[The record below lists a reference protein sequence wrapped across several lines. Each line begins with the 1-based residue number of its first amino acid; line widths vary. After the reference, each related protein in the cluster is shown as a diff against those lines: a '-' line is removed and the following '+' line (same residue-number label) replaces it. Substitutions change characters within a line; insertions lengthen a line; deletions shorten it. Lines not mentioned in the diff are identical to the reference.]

1 MGINY
6 ERILFYAYLS
16 VTNCPHICNRH
27 CKNVV
32 IKPLPGDKTIEGM
45 TKNNNSPAPAMFNV
59 GQDWASVVV
68 GFILILFVV
77 ITGYAVGTPSFGGK
91 AGWDANHD
99 FSGMFG
105 ATSLWTSAL
114 YTFIVFGVTAV
125 LGIVMSGDKLKKFI
139 IGFLSIFLLAMV
151 AQFVSSYAG
160 FKNLGLETVL
170 FSLVIGLLLGNVF
183 RLPEW
188 FRSGVQTEL
197 YVKIGLVLL
206 GATILFKDILT
217 AGSFGLIQ
225 AVIVVT
231 VVWYFAFW
239 LSKKMKV
246 DDEFSTM
253 LASAVSI
260 CGVSAAIAT
269 AGAINGDKKKLSF
282 IISLVL
288 LVAIP
293 MMIFLPIIAKWMGL
307 SEIVTGAWL
316 GGTIDTT
323 GAVVAAGTIAGE
335 TGLKYATIV
344 KFSQNVLLGLAA
356 FAISIFWA
364 YRSRGSNEKGQHVPA
379 RIIWDR
385 FPKFVLGF
393 ILASLVFSFILDAE
407 TAKAS
412 GKVIKGFSTF
422 WFNLAFISIGLE
434 TRFADFKHMES
445 KKPFY
450 SFLIAQTFNIFFTLG
465 ISYLLFQLISPK

>member
-1 MGINY
+1 
-6 ERILFYAYLS
+6 
-16 VTNCPHICNRH
+16 
-27 CKNVV
+27 
-32 IKPLPGDKTIEGM
+32 M
-45 TKNNNSPAPAMFNV
+45 TDNGNSSAVKKFSL
-59 GQDWASVVV
+59 GQDWASVVA

-77 ITGYAVGTPSFGGK
+77 LTGYAIATPSFGGK
-91 AGWDANHD
+91 AGWNGDHD

-114 YTFIVFGVTAV
+114 WTFVIFAIVAV
-125 LGIVMSGDKLKKFI
+125 MGILLSGEKIKKYFTGFI
-139 IGFLSIFLLAMV
+139 AIFLLV
-151 AQFVSSYAG
+151 IIAQFVSSYAG

-170 FSLVIGLLLGNVF
+170 FSLVIGLLIGNLV

-188 FRSGVQTEL
+188 LRSGVQTEL

-206 GATILFKDILT
+206 GATILFKDILS

-225 AVIVVT
+225 AVIVVS

-239 LSKKMKV
+239 ISKKMKV

-288 LVAIP
+288 IVAIP
-293 MMIFLPIIAKWMGL
+293 MMILLPIIAKWMGL

-364 YRSRGSNEKGQHVPA
+364 YRSRGSAEKGQHVPA

-393 ILASLVFSFILDAE
+393 ILASIVFSFLLSPE
-407 TAKAS
+407 TAQSS
-412 GKVIKGFSTF
+412 GKVIKSFSTF

-434 TRFADFKHMES
+434 TRFADFRHMES

-465 ISYLLFQLISPK
+465 VSYLLFQMLSPK

>member
-1 MGINY
+1 
-6 ERILFYAYLS
+6 
-16 VTNCPHICNRH
+16 
-27 CKNVV
+27 
-32 IKPLPGDKTIEGM
+32 M
-45 TKNNNSPAPAMFNV
+45 TKNNNTPLSGRFNI
-59 GQDWASVVV
+59 GQDWASVVT
-68 GFILILFVV
+68 GFVLIIFVV
-77 ITGYAVGTPSFGGK
+77 LTGYAIATPSFGGK
-91 AGWDANHD
+91 AGWDGDHD
-99 FSGMFG
+99 FSGMLG
-105 ATSLWTSAL
+105 ASSLWTSAL
-114 YTFIVFGVTAV
+114 YTFVIFGLIAV
-125 LGIVMSGDKLKKFI
+125 IGMVLSGEKLKKYLT
-139 IGFLSIFLLAMV
+139 GFLSLFLLAIL
-151 AQFVSSYAG
+151 AQFISSYAG

-170 FSLVIGLLLGNVF
+170 FSLLLGLILGNAF
-183 RLPEW
+183 RLPAW
-188 FRSGVQTEL
+188 LRSGVQTEL

-206 GATILFKDILT
+206 GATILFKDILS

-239 LSKKMKV
+239 LSKKMKI

-307 SEIVTGAWL
+307 SDVVTGAWL

-364 YRSRGSNEKGQHVPA
+364 YRNRTAGERGQHVPV

-393 ILASLVFSFILDAE
+393 ILASLVFSFILSPE
-407 TAKAS
+407 TAQSS
-412 GKVIKGFSTF
+412 GKVIKSFSTF

-434 TRFADFKHMES
+434 TRFADFRHMES

-465 ISYLLFQLISPK
+465 VSYLLFQLIGGK

>member
-1 MGINY
+1 
-6 ERILFYAYLS
+6 
-16 VTNCPHICNRH
+16 
-27 CKNVV
+27 
-32 IKPLPGDKTIEGM
+32 M
-45 TKNNNSPAPAMFNV
+45 TKNNNAPLSDRFNI
-59 GQDWASVVV
+59 GQDWASVVT
-68 GFILILFVV
+68 GFVLILFVV
-77 ITGYAVGTPSFGGK
+77 ITGYAVATPSFGGK
-91 AGWDANHD
+91 AGWNFDHD
-99 FSGMFG
+99 FTGMFG
-105 ATSLWTSAL
+105 ASSLWTSL
-114 YTFIVFGVTAV
+114 LFTLMISVVTATIGM
-125 LGIVMSGDKLKKFI
+125 LLSGEKIRNYFT
-139 IGFLSIFLLAMV
+139 GFVAVFLLV
-151 AQFVSSYAG
+151 ILAQFVSSFAG

-170 FSLVIGLLLGNVF
+170 FSLIIGLLIGNF
-183 RLPEW
+183 IRLPEW
-188 FRSGVQTEL
+188 LRSGVQTEL

-206 GATILFKDILT
+206 GATILFRDILT
-217 AGSFGLIQ
+217 AGAFGLIQ

-239 LSKKMKV
+239 LSRKMKV

-288 LVAIP
+288 IIAIP
-293 MMIFLPIIAKWMGL
+293 MMIFLPVIAKWMGL
-307 SEIVTGAWL
+307 SEVVTGAWL

-364 YRSRGSNEKGQHVPA
+364 YRSRGAGEKGQHVPVK
-379 RIIWDR
+379 IIWDR

-393 ILASLVFSFILDAE
+393 ILASLVFSFILSPGMAE
-407 TAKAS
+407 SS
-412 GKVIKGFSTF
+412 GKVIKSFSTF

-434 TRFADFKHMES
+434 TRFADFKQMES
-445 KKPFY
+445 KRPFY
-450 SFLIAQTFNIFFTLG
+450 SFLIAQTFNIIFTLG
-465 ISYLLFQLISPK
+465 VSCLLFQLINTNIK

>member
-1 MGINY
+1 
-6 ERILFYAYLS
+6 
-16 VTNCPHICNRH
+16 
-27 CKNVV
+27 
-32 IKPLPGDKTIEGM
+32 M
-45 TKNNNSPAPAMFNV
+45 TKNNNAPLSDRFNI
-59 GQDWASVVV
+59 GQDWASVVT
-68 GFILILFVV
+68 GFVLILFVV
-77 ITGYAVGTPSFGGK
+77 ITGYAVATPSFGGK
-91 AGWDANHD
+91 AGWNFDHD
-99 FSGMFG
+99 FTGMFG
-105 ATSLWTSAL
+105 ASSLWTSL
-114 YTFIVFGVTAV
+114 LFTLMISVVTATIGM
-125 LGIVMSGDKLKKFI
+125 LLSGEKIRNYFT
-139 IGFLSIFLLAMV
+139 GFVAVFLLV
-151 AQFVSSYAG
+151 ILAQFVSSFAG

-170 FSLVIGLLLGNVF
+170 FSLIIGLLIGNF
-183 RLPEW
+183 IRLPKW
-188 FRSGVQTEL
+188 LRSGVQTEL

-206 GATILFKDILT
+206 GATILFRDILT
-217 AGSFGLIQ
+217 AGAFGLIQ

-239 LSKKMKV
+239 LSRKMKV

-288 LVAIP
+288 IIAIP
-293 MMIFLPIIAKWMGL
+293 MMIFLPVIAKWMGL
-307 SEIVTGAWL
+307 SEVVTGAWL

-364 YRSRGSNEKGQHVPA
+364 YRSRGAGEKGQHVPVK
-379 RIIWDR
+379 IIWDR

-393 ILASLVFSFILDAE
+393 ILASLVFSFILSPGMAE
-407 TAKAS
+407 SS
-412 GKVIKGFSTF
+412 GKVIKSFSTF

-434 TRFADFKHMES
+434 TRFADFKQMES
-445 KKPFY
+445 RKPFY
-450 SFLIAQTFNIFFTLG
+450 SFLIAQTFNIIFTLG
-465 ISYLLFQLISPK
+465 VSCLLFQLINTNIK

>member
-1 MGINY
+1 M
-6 ERILFYAYLS
+6 A
-16 VTNCPHICNRH
+16 
-27 CKNVV
+27 
-32 IKPLPGDKTIEGM
+32 
-45 TKNNNSPAPAMFNV
+45 KNNNTPLSGRFNI
-59 GQDWASVVV
+59 GQDWASVVT
-68 GFILILFVV
+68 GFVLILFVV
-77 ITGYAVGTPSFGGK
+77 ITGYAVATPSFGGK
-91 AGWDANHD
+91 AGWNIDHD

-105 ATSLWTSAL
+105 ASSLWTSLLFTLMIFA
-114 YTFIVFGVTAV
+114 VTATIGM
-125 LGIVMSGDKLKKFI
+125 LLSGEKIRNYFT
-139 IGFLSIFLLAMV
+139 GFVAIFLLV
-151 AQFVSSYAG
+151 ILAQFVSSFAG

-170 FSLVIGLLLGNVF
+170 FSLIIGLLIGNF
-183 RLPEW
+183 IRLPEW
-188 FRSGVQTEL
+188 LRSGVQTEL

-206 GATILFKDILT
+206 GATILFRDILT
-217 AGSFGLIQ
+217 AGAFGLIQ

-239 LSKKMKV
+239 LSRKMKV

-288 LVAIP
+288 IIAIP
-293 MMIFLPIIAKWMGL
+293 MMIFLPVIAKWMGL
-307 SEIVTGAWL
+307 SEVVTGAWL

-364 YRSRGSNEKGQHVPA
+364 YRSRGAGEKGQHVPA
-379 RIIWDR
+379 KIIWDR

-393 ILASLVFSFILDAE
+393 ILASLVFSFILSPAM
-407 TAKAS
+407 AQSS
-412 GKVIKGFSTF
+412 GNIIKSFSTF

-434 TRFADFKHMES
+434 TRFADFKQMES

-450 SFLIAQTFNIFFTLG
+450 SFLLAQTFNIIFTLG
-465 ISYLLFQLISPK
+465 VSCLLFQLINTNIK

>member
-1 MGINY
+1 
-6 ERILFYAYLS
+6 
-16 VTNCPHICNRH
+16 
-27 CKNVV
+27 
-32 IKPLPGDKTIEGM
+32 M
-45 TKNNNSPAPAMFNV
+45 TKNNNTPLSGRFNI
-59 GQDWASVVV
+59 GQDWASVVT
-68 GFILILFVV
+68 GFLLILFVV
-77 ITGYAVGTPSFGGK
+77 ITGYAIATPSFGGK
-91 AGWDANHD
+91 AGWNRDHD

-105 ATSLWTSAL
+105 ASSLWTSVL
-114 YTFIVFGVTAV
+114 FTLVLFAV
-125 LGIVMSGDKLKKFI
+125 IAI
-139 IGFLSIFLLAMV
+139 IGILLSGEKIRKYFTGFIAIFLLAIL

-170 FSLVIGLLLGNVF
+170 FSLVIGLLIGNLI

-188 FRSGVQTEL
+188 LRSGVQTEL

-206 GATILFKDILT
+206 GATILFKDILS
-217 AGSFGLIQ
+217 AGAFGLIQ

-239 LSKKMKV
+239 LSRKMKV

-288 LVAIP
+288 IIAIP

-307 SEIVTGAWL
+307 SEVVTGAWL

-364 YRSRGSNEKGQHVPA
+364 YRSRGAGEKGQHVPA

-385 FPKFVLGF
+385 FPKFVIGF
-393 ILASLVFSFILDAE
+393 ILASLVFSFILSPEMAQS
-407 TAKAS
+407 S
-412 GKVIKGFSTF
+412 GKIIKSFSTF

-465 ISYLLFQLISPK
+465 VSYLLFQLISPK

>member
-1 MGINY
+1 
-6 ERILFYAYLS
+6 
-16 VTNCPHICNRH
+16 
-27 CKNVV
+27 
-32 IKPLPGDKTIEGM
+32 M
-45 TKNNNSPAPAMFNV
+45 TDNKKAIGAGKFII
-59 GQDWASVVV
+59 GQDWASVVT
-68 GFILILFVV
+68 GFILILVV
-77 ITGYAVGTPSFGGK
+77 LIAGYNVGTPSFGGK
-91 AGWDANHD
+91 AGWSSNQDMPGI
-99 FSGMFG
+99 FS
-105 ATSLWTSAL
+105 ASSLWISLLSTL
-114 YTFIVFGVTAV
+114 LVFGIITVIGV
-125 LGIVMSGDKLKKFI
+125 ILSGDSLKKFI
-139 IGFLSIFLLAMV
+139 TGFLTVFLLAV
-151 AQFVSSYAG
+151 LAQFISSYAG
-160 FKNLGLETVL
+160 FKNIGLETVL
-170 FSLVIGLLLGNVF
+170 FSLVLGLIIGNIGM
-183 RLPEW
+183 LPGW
-188 FRSGVQTEL
+188 LRPGVLTEL

-206 GATILFKDILT
+206 GATILFNDILT
-217 AGSFGLIQ
+217 AGYFGLIQ
-225 AVIVVT
+225 AVIVVS

-239 LSKKMKV
+239 IARKMKV

-288 LVAIP
+288 IIAIP

-344 KFSQNVLLGLAA
+344 KFSQNVLLGVAA

-364 YRSRGSNEKGQHVPA
+364 YRKRGEGEKGKHVPVS
-379 RIIWDR
+379 IIWER

-393 ILASLVFSFILDAE
+393 ILASLVFSFILSPE
-407 TAKAS
+407 TAQAS
-412 GKVIKGFSTF
+412 GKVIKSFSTF
-422 WFNLAFISIGLE
+422 WFNLAFVSIGLE
-434 TRFADFKHMES
+434 TRFSDFRHLES

-450 SFLIAQTFNIFFTLG
+450 SFLIAQGFNIVFTLG
-465 ISYLLFQLISPK
+465 VSWVLFQLLGPK

>member
-1 MGINY
+1 
-6 ERILFYAYLS
+6 
-16 VTNCPHICNRH
+16 
-27 CKNVV
+27 
-32 IKPLPGDKTIEGM
+32 M
-45 TKNNNSPAPAMFNV
+45 TKNNNAPLSDRFNI
-59 GQDWASVVV
+59 GQDWASVVT
-68 GFILILFVV
+68 GFVLILFVV
-77 ITGYAVGTPSFGGK
+77 ITGYAVATPSFGGK
-91 AGWDANHD
+91 AGWNFDHD
-99 FSGMFG
+99 FTGMFG
-105 ATSLWTSAL
+105 ASSLWTSL
-114 YTFIVFGVTAV
+114 LFTLMISVVTATIGM
-125 LGIVMSGDKLKKFI
+125 LLSGEKIRNYFT
-139 IGFLSIFLLAMV
+139 GFVAIFLLV
-151 AQFVSSYAG
+151 ILAQFVSSFAG

-170 FSLVIGLLLGNVF
+170 FSLIIGLLIGNF
-183 RLPEW
+183 IRLPKW
-188 FRSGVQTEL
+188 LRSGVQTEL

-206 GATILFKDILT
+206 GATILFRDILT
-217 AGSFGLIQ
+217 AGAFGLIQ

-239 LSKKMKV
+239 LSRKMKV

-288 LVAIP
+288 IIAIP
-293 MMIFLPIIAKWMGL
+293 MMIFLPVIAKWMGL
-307 SEIVTGAWL
+307 SEVVTGAWL

-364 YRSRGSNEKGQHVPA
+364 YRSRGAGEKGQHVPVK
-379 RIIWDR
+379 IIWDR

-393 ILASLVFSFILDAE
+393 ILASLVFSFILSPGMAE
-407 TAKAS
+407 SS
-412 GKVIKGFSTF
+412 GKVIKSFSTF

-434 TRFADFKHMES
+434 TRFADFKQLES
-445 KKPFY
+445 KRPFY
-450 SFLIAQTFNIFFTLG
+450 SFLIAQTFNIIFTLG
-465 ISYLLFQLISPK
+465 VSCLLFQLINTNIK

>member
-1 MGINY
+1 
-6 ERILFYAYLS
+6 
-16 VTNCPHICNRH
+16 
-27 CKNVV
+27 
-32 IKPLPGDKTIEGM
+32 M
-45 TKNNNSPAPAMFNV
+45 TKSKNPPLSGRFNI
-59 GQDWASVVV
+59 GQDWASVVT
-68 GFILILFVV
+68 GFVLIVFVV
-77 ITGYAVGTPSFGGK
+77 LTGYAIATPSFGGK
-91 AGWDANHD
+91 AGWDGDHD
-99 FSGMFG
+99 FSGMLG

-114 YTFIVFGVTAV
+114 YTFVIFGLIAV
-125 LGIVMSGDKLKKFI
+125 IGMVLSGETLKKYLT
-139 IGFLSIFLLAMV
+139 GFLSLFLLAIL
-151 AQFVSSYAG
+151 AQFISSYAG

-170 FSLVIGLLLGNVF
+170 FSLLLGLILGNAF

-188 FRSGVQTEL
+188 LRSGVQTEL

-206 GATILFKDILT
+206 GATILFKDILS

-239 LSKKMKV
+239 LSKKMKI

-288 LVAIP
+288 LIAIP

-307 SEIVTGAWL
+307 SDVVTGAWL

-364 YRSRGSNEKGQHVPA
+364 YRNRGANEKGQHVPA

-393 ILASLVFSFILDAE
+393 ILASVFFSFILNPE
-407 TAKAS
+407 TAQSS
-412 GKVIKGFSTF
+412 GKVIKSFSTF
-422 WFNLAFISIGLE
+422 WFNLAFISIGME
-434 TRFADFKHMES
+434 TRFADFRHMES

-465 ISYLLFQLISPK
+465 VSYLLFQLIGGN

>member
-1 MGINY
+1 
-6 ERILFYAYLS
+6 
-16 VTNCPHICNRH
+16 
-27 CKNVV
+27 
-32 IKPLPGDKTIEGM
+32 M
-45 TKNNNSPAPAMFNV
+45 TKNNNAPLSDRFNI
-59 GQDWASVVV
+59 GQDWASVVT
-68 GFILILFVV
+68 GFVLILFVV
-77 ITGYAVGTPSFGGK
+77 ITGYAVATPSFGGK
-91 AGWDANHD
+91 AGWNFDHD
-99 FSGMFG
+99 FTGMFG
-105 ATSLWTSAL
+105 ASSLWTSL
-114 YTFIVFGVTAV
+114 LFTLMISVVTATIGM
-125 LGIVMSGDKLKKFI
+125 LLSGEKIRNYFT
-139 IGFLSIFLLAMV
+139 GFVAIFLLV
-151 AQFVSSYAG
+151 ILAQFVSSFAG

-170 FSLVIGLLLGNVF
+170 FSLIIGLLIGNF
-183 RLPEW
+183 IRLPEW
-188 FRSGVQTEL
+188 LRSGVQTEL

-206 GATILFKDILT
+206 GATILFRDILT
-217 AGSFGLIQ
+217 AGAFGLIQ

-239 LSKKMKV
+239 LSRKMKV

-288 LVAIP
+288 IIAIP
-293 MMIFLPIIAKWMGL
+293 MMIFLPVIAKWMGL
-307 SEIVTGAWL
+307 SEVVTGAWL

-364 YRSRGSNEKGQHVPA
+364 YRSRGAGEKGQHVPVK
-379 RIIWDR
+379 IIWDR

-393 ILASLVFSFILDAE
+393 ILASLVFSFILSPGMAE
-407 TAKAS
+407 SS
-412 GKVIKGFSTF
+412 GKVIKSFSTF

-434 TRFADFKHMES
+434 TRFADFKQMES
-445 KKPFY
+445 RKPFY
-450 SFLIAQTFNIFFTLG
+450 SFLIAQTFNILFTLG
-465 ISYLLFQLISPK
+465 VSCLLFQLINTNIK

>member
-1 MGINY
+1 
-6 ERILFYAYLS
+6 
-16 VTNCPHICNRH
+16 
-27 CKNVV
+27 
-32 IKPLPGDKTIEGM
+32 M
-45 TKNNNSPAPAMFNV
+45 TKNNNLPVSGRFNI
-59 GQDWASVVV
+59 GQDWASVVT
-68 GFILILFVV
+68 GFVLIIFVV
-77 ITGYAVGTPSFGGK
+77 LTGYAIATPSFGGK
-91 AGWDANHD
+91 AGWDGDHD
-99 FSGMFG
+99 FSGMLG
-105 ATSLWTSAL
+105 ASSLWTSAL
-114 YTFIVFGVTAV
+114 YTFVIFGLIAIIGMV
-125 LGIVMSGDKLKKFI
+125 LSGETLKKYLT
-139 IGFLSIFLLAMV
+139 GFLSLFLLAIL
-151 AQFVSSYAG
+151 AQFISSYAG

-170 FSLVIGLLLGNVF
+170 FSLLLGLILGNAF
-183 RLPEW
+183 RLPAW
-188 FRSGVQTEL
+188 LRSGVQTEL

-206 GATILFKDILT
+206 GATILFKDILS

-239 LSKKMKV
+239 LSKKMKI

-307 SEIVTGAWL
+307 SDVVTGAWL

-364 YRSRGSNEKGQHVPA
+364 YRTRTGNEKGQHVPA

-393 ILASLVFSFILDAE
+393 ILASLVFSFILNPE
-407 TAKAS
+407 TAQSS
-412 GKVIKGFSTF
+412 GKVIKSFSTF

-434 TRFADFKHMES
+434 TRFADFRHMES

-465 ISYLLFQLISPK
+465 VSYLLFQLIGGN

>member
-1 MGINY
+1 MA
-6 ERILFYAYLS
+6 EVKTTAPVSKFRI
-16 VTNCPHICNRH
+16 
-27 CKNVV
+27 
-32 IKPLPGDKTIEGM
+32 
-45 TKNNNSPAPAMFNV
+45 
-59 GQDWASVVV
+59 GQDWASVVT
-68 GFILILFVV
+68 GMILILFVV
-77 ITGYAVGTPSFGGK
+77 LAGYKISTPSFGGGS
-91 AGWDANHD
+91 GWKGMETI
-99 FSGMFG
+99 SGIF
-105 ATSLWTSAL
+105 TSS
-114 YTFIVFGVTAV
+114 
-125 LGIVMSGDKLKKFI
+125 LGISVISTIFIFGLLTAFGIFLSGDSLKKFI
-139 IGFLSIFLLAMV
+139 TGFLSICLLAFLS
-151 AQFVSSYAG
+151 QFLSSFAG
-160 FKNLGLETVL
+160 FKNLGLETVF
-170 FSLVIGLLLGNVF
+170 FSLIIGLIIGNLF
-183 RLPEW
+183 RLPDW
-188 FRSGVQTEL
+188 LRSGVVTEL
-197 YVKIGLVLL
+197 YVKIGLVML
-206 GATILFKDILT
+206 GATILFRDIMT
-217 AGSFGLIQ
+217 AGPLGLIQ
-225 AVIVVT
+225 AVIVVI

-239 LSKKMKV
+239 ISKKLKI

-288 LVAIP
+288 IIAIP
-293 MMIFLPIIAKWMGL
+293 MMLFMPGLAKLLGL
-307 SEIVTGAWL
+307 SDTVTGAWL

-364 YRSRGSNEKGQHVPA
+364 YRSRGENSAAKKVSGKV
-379 RIIWDR
+379 IWER

-393 ILASLVFSFILDAE
+393 ILASIVFSFFLSPE

-412 GKVIKGFSTF
+412 GKIIKSFSAF

-434 TRFADFKHMES
+434 TRFADLRVKEY

-450 SFLIAQTFNIFFTLG
+450 SFLIAQTFNILFTLG
-465 ISYLLFQLISPK
+465 VSWVLFQIIASKL

>member
-1 MGINY
+1 
-6 ERILFYAYLS
+6 
-16 VTNCPHICNRH
+16 
-27 CKNVV
+27 
-32 IKPLPGDKTIEGM
+32 M
-45 TKNNNSPAPAMFNV
+45 TKSKKPPLSGRFNI
-59 GQDWASVVV
+59 GQDWASVVT
-68 GFILILFVV
+68 GFVLIVFVV
-77 ITGYAVGTPSFGGK
+77 LTGYAIATPSFGGK
-91 AGWDANHD
+91 AGWDGDHD
-99 FSGMFG
+99 FSGMLG

-114 YTFIVFGVTAV
+114 YTFVIFGLIAV
-125 LGIVMSGDKLKKFI
+125 IGMVLSGETLKKYLT
-139 IGFLSIFLLAMV
+139 GFLSLFLLAIL
-151 AQFVSSYAG
+151 AQFISSYAG

-170 FSLVIGLLLGNVF
+170 FSLLLGLILGNAF

-188 FRSGVQTEL
+188 LRSGVQTEL

-206 GATILFKDILT
+206 GATILFKDILS

-239 LSKKMKV
+239 LSKKMKI

-288 LVAIP
+288 LIAIP

-307 SEIVTGAWL
+307 SDVVTGAWL

-364 YRSRGSNEKGQHVPA
+364 YRNRGANEKGQHVPA

-393 ILASLVFSFILDAE
+393 ILASVVFSFILSPE
-407 TAKAS
+407 TAKDS
-412 GKVIKGFSTF
+412 GKVIKSFSTF
-422 WFNLAFISIGLE
+422 WFNLAFISIGME
-434 TRFADFKHMES
+434 TRFADFRHMES

-465 ISYLLFQLISPK
+465 VSYLLFQLIGGN

>member
-1 MGINY
+1 
-6 ERILFYAYLS
+6 
-16 VTNCPHICNRH
+16 
-27 CKNVV
+27 
-32 IKPLPGDKTIEGM
+32 M
-45 TKNNNSPAPAMFNV
+45 TKNNNAPLSDRFNI
-59 GQDWASVVV
+59 GQDWASVVT
-68 GFILILFVV
+68 GFVLILFVV
-77 ITGYAVGTPSFGGK
+77 ITGYAVATPSFGGK
-91 AGWDANHD
+91 AGWNFDHD
-99 FSGMFG
+99 FTGMFG
-105 ATSLWTSAL
+105 ASSLWTSL
-114 YTFIVFGVTAV
+114 LFTLMISVVTATIGM
-125 LGIVMSGDKLKKFI
+125 LLSGEKIRNYFT
-139 IGFLSIFLLAMV
+139 GFVAIFLLV
-151 AQFVSSYAG
+151 ILAQFVSSFAG

-170 FSLVIGLLLGNVF
+170 FSLIIGLLIGNF
-183 RLPEW
+183 IRLPEW
-188 FRSGVQTEL
+188 LRSGVQTEL

-206 GATILFKDILT
+206 GATILFRDILT
-217 AGSFGLIQ
+217 AGAFGLIQ

-239 LSKKMKV
+239 LSRKMKV

-288 LVAIP
+288 IIAIP
-293 MMIFLPIIAKWMGL
+293 MMIFLPVIAKWMGL
-307 SEIVTGAWL
+307 SEVVTGAWL

-364 YRSRGSNEKGQHVPA
+364 YRSRGAGEKGQHVPVK
-379 RIIWDR
+379 IIWDR

-393 ILASLVFSFILDAE
+393 ILASLIFSFILSPGMAE
-407 TAKAS
+407 SS
-412 GKVIKGFSTF
+412 GKVIKSFSTF

-434 TRFADFKHMES
+434 TRFADFKQMES
-445 KKPFY
+445 RKPFY
-450 SFLIAQTFNIFFTLG
+450 SFLIAQTFNIIFTLG
-465 ISYLLFQLISPK
+465 VSCLLFQLINTNIK

>member
-1 MGINY
+1 
-6 ERILFYAYLS
+6 
-16 VTNCPHICNRH
+16 
-27 CKNVV
+27 
-32 IKPLPGDKTIEGM
+32 M
-45 TKNNNSPAPAMFNV
+45 TKNNNAPLSDRFNI
-59 GQDWASVVV
+59 GQDWASVVT
-68 GFILILFVV
+68 GFVLILFVV
-77 ITGYAVGTPSFGGK
+77 ITGYAVATPSFGGK
-91 AGWDANHD
+91 AGWNFDHD
-99 FSGMFG
+99 FTGMFG
-105 ATSLWTSAL
+105 ASSLWTSL
-114 YTFIVFGVTAV
+114 LFTLMISVVTATIGM
-125 LGIVMSGDKLKKFI
+125 LLSGEKIRNYFT
-139 IGFLSIFLLAMV
+139 GFVAIFLLV
-151 AQFVSSYAG
+151 ILAQFVSSFAG

-170 FSLVIGLLLGNVF
+170 FSLIIGLLIGNF
-183 RLPEW
+183 IRLPKW
-188 FRSGVQTEL
+188 LRSGVQTEL

-206 GATILFKDILT
+206 GATILFRDILT
-217 AGSFGLIQ
+217 AGAFGLIQ

-239 LSKKMKV
+239 LSRKMKV

-288 LVAIP
+288 IIAIP
-293 MMIFLPIIAKWMGL
+293 MMIFLPVIAKWMGL
-307 SEIVTGAWL
+307 SEVVTGAWL

-364 YRSRGSNEKGQHVPA
+364 YRSRGAGEKGQHVPVK
-379 RIIWDR
+379 IIWDR

-393 ILASLVFSFILDAE
+393 ILASLVFSFILSPGMAE
-407 TAKAS
+407 SS
-412 GKVIKGFSTF
+412 GKVIKSFSTF

-434 TRFADFKHMES
+434 TRFADFKQMES
-445 KKPFY
+445 KRPFY
-450 SFLIAQTFNIFFTLG
+450 SFLIAQTFNIIFTLG
-465 ISYLLFQLISPK
+465 VSCLLFQLINTNIK